1 MPRHLISDAHEWIN
15 EIPYF
20 CPYLLSSETT
30 AKGTGLA
37 KSAGKEDPVELD
49 SSLTLWRDMR
59 GVA

>member
-15 EIPYF
+15 EIPTVPIY
-20 CPYLLSSETT
+20 CSSETT

-49 SSLTLWRDMR
+49 SSLALFG
-59 GVA
+59 GVGGVV